1 MLGTLQGPGDR
12 GDILREHLEQGQLS
26 SVGVKMLPL
35 HLWSTTPL
43 RGHPALPIQPLGV
56 PGWDTPR
63 VGDRSRG
70 TGTRTGW
77 VGGAG
82 TGQGGALP
90 PIPLILRW
98 S

>member
-1 MLGTLQGPGDR
+1 MRAGNGAGDR
-12 GDILREHLEQGQLS
+12 GDILRGQPS
-26 SVGVKMLPL
+26 SVGVKMLLL

-43 RGHPALPIQPLGV
+43 GNIRGHLAHSIQSLGV
-56 PGWDTPR
+56 PGWDTPG
-63 VGDRSRG
+63 VDDRSGDTG
-70 TGTRTGW
+70 TGAGQ

-90 PIPLILRW
+90 AIPLILRW